1 MTSVAIYCRCS
12 TLNQD
17 IDKQVSTLK
26 EVAER
31 AGWTVD
37 KVFLD
42 EGISGAK
49 TKDQRPAL
57 KELLNTLTRREVS
70 KVLVYSVDRL
80 GRSLKDL
87 LSILEEIKDTD
98 ASLYIHNQALDTDT
112 IAGKALFSLLGV
124 FAEMERATIRE
135 RVIWGLEK
143 AKKNGKKLGRRSLR
157 PYQIKDILKLSEEG
171 MKQTEIAKKL
181 NISQASV
188 SKTIRANLAA

>member
-87 LSILEEIKDTD
+87 LSILEEIKDTH

-157 PYQIKDILKLSEEG
+157 PYQIKDILKLREEG
-171 MKQTEIAKKL
+171 LKQTEIAKKL

-188 SKTIRANLAA
+188 SKTLRSNLAA